1 VEIAGLDVR
10 ILERQ
15 AVGPIQDEIVHPD
28 DATGSKELA
37 EKDGMQRTTL
47 TRNLRPLTRAK
58 WVVAGTGKD
67 RRQHLFQ
74 LTAAGRRAKAL
85 ISIALF
91 REHMEER
98 TRRHGAP
105 APHYYRRHSA
115 TLQPGIR
122 RPRNPNQT
130 LAGPMIPL
138 TLFPT
143 PNYTIAKLDPND
155 IVRVAILEHFDGPLV
170 TLHKHRTT
178 SQPIISFWVDADDRT
193 DRFVLLFP
201 SQALAYSVLTG
212 ERPYLALFQ
221 QELAKG
227 EITLMDNHLR
237 GVVIYRIPAKDFPS
251 SLYPEPDAYV
261 SKALNI
267 AAANYATALKPPQ
280 QCPSE

>member
-1 VEIAGLDVR
+1 
-10 ILERQ
+10 
-15 AVGPIQDEIVHPD
+15 
-28 DATGSKELA
+28 
-37 EKDGMQRTTL
+37 
-47 TRNLRPLTRAK
+47 
-58 WVVAGTGKD
+58 
-67 RRQHLFQ
+67 
-74 LTAAGRRAKAL
+74 
-85 ISIALF
+85 
-91 REHMEER
+91 
-98 TRRHGAP
+98 
-105 APHYYRRHSA
+105 
-115 TLQPGIR
+115 
-122 RPRNPNQT
+122 
-130 LAGPMIPL
+130 MIPL

-178 SQPIISFWVDADDRT
+178 SQPIISFWVEADDRT